1 MKHQSLRTLPDS
13 MTKETDFT
21 PFKFHYSILGKRVND
36 MDIKNLKYVV
46 GKAETDK
53 PAIIRFFSSVSD
65 FSSQRFND
73 EFLWLQNCV
82 KPSKIIVMIN
92 SEGGSVLHGMSMFSV
107 IRSCPI
113 EVDCVV
119 EGLAASMAS
128 IIWAAGDNLFMHDYS
143 LLMIHNPFNSKS
155 MEEDP
160 STIQTVEAFR
170 SQLETIYTKRFGIP
184 KDKVEAIMNGEGEAD
199 GTFFCAKDAVK
210 AGFLPADNVIKTS
223 KEVRD
228 KVKNEMIGVDDMT
241 SICDIMTAVSAE
253 VDENKLLE
261 NIDAIRNRKKISQI
275 QDKDTM
281 EQNETI
287 NFDAISAELGLAKDT
302 QAAAVKARIA
312 ELIKAEAALKTTQGE
327 LTATK
332 IKLEGKEAE
341 LANVTNELTETKA
354 SLQAYKDAEQ
364 AAHEAEIATVVDAAI
379 KEGKIEAAAKEA
391 WVTMAKADFET
402 VKTTLASIQAREVIT
417 EEIAKDPINVDK
429 IDETLT
435 DVEAQMKAKV
445 KEHLGEVSFEKF

>member
-1 MKHQSLRTLPDS
+1 
-13 MTKETDFT
+13 
-21 PFKFHYSILGKRVND
+21 
-36 MDIKNLKYVV
+36 MDIANLKYVV
-46 GKAETDK
+46 GQAEADK
-53 PAIIRFFSSVSD
+53 PAIIRFFTSVDSY
-65 FSSQRFND
+65 SVQCFND

-92 SEGGSVLHGMSMFSV
+92 SEGGSVLHGMSVFSV

-143 LLMIHNPFNSKS
+143 LLMIHNPFNAKL
-155 MEEDP
+155 MDEDP
-160 STIQTVEAFR
+160 SVKQTVEAFR
-170 SQLETIYTKRFGIP
+170 SQLETIYTKRFGLS
-184 KDKVEAIMNGEGEAD
+184 KDKVEAIMNGEGDAD
-199 GTFFCAKDAVK
+199 GTFFSAKDAVK
-210 AGFLPADNVIKTS
+210 AGFLPVENVIKTS
-223 KEVRD
+223 KKVRD
-228 KVKNEMIGVDDMT
+228 KVKNEMVGVDDMT

-253 VDENKLLE
+253 VDENKLIE
-261 NIDAIRNRKKISQI
+261 NIDAIRNRKEISQI
-275 QDKDTM
+275 QDKYTM

-302 QAAAVKARIA
+302 QAAAIKARIA
-312 ELIKAEAALKTTQGE
+312 ELINAENTLKTVQGE

-341 LANVTNELTETKA
+341 LVNVNNELTETKA

-364 AAHEAEIATVVDAAI
+364 KAREAEIASVIEDAIQA
-379 KEGKIEAAAKEA
+379 GKIEAAAKEA
-391 WVTMAKADFET
+391 WVKMAEADFET
-402 VKTTLASIQAREVIT
+402 VKATLASIQAREIIT
-417 EEIAKDPINVDK
+417 EEIAKDAANVDK
-429 IDETLT
+429 IEETLT

-445 KEHLGEVSFEKF
+445 KEHLGEVKFEKF

>member
-1 MKHQSLRTLPDS
+1 
-13 MTKETDFT
+13 
-21 PFKFHYSILGKRVND
+21 
-36 MDIKNLKYVV
+36 MDIENLKYVV
-46 GKAETDK
+46 GQAETGK
-53 PAIIRFFSSVSD
+53 PAIIRFFSSVND
-65 FSSQRFND
+65 YSSQCFND
-73 EFLWLQNCV
+73 EFLWLQNCI

-143 LLMIHNPFNSKS
+143 LLMIHNPFNSKL

-160 STIQTVEAFR
+160 SIKQTVEAFR

-184 KDKVEAIMNGEGEAD
+184 KDKVEAIMNGEGDAD
-199 GTFFCAKDAVK
+199 GTFFSAKDAVK
-210 AGFLPADNVIKTS
+210 AGFLPAENVIKTS
-223 KEVRD
+223 KKVRD
-228 KVKNEMIGVDDMT
+228 KVKNEMVGVDDMT

-261 NIDAIRNRKKISQI
+261 NIDAIRNRKEISQI
-275 QDKDTM
+275 QDKDAM

-312 ELIKAEAALKTTQGE
+312 ELVKAEVALKETQGE

-341 LANVTNELTETKA
+341 LANVNNELTETKA

-364 AAHEAEIATVVDAAI
+364 AAHEAEIATIVEAAI

-402 VKTTLASIQAREVIT
+402 VKSTLASIQAREVIT
-417 EEIAKDPINVDK
+417 EEIAKDPANVDK
-429 IDETLT
+429 IEETLT

-445 KEHLGEVSFEKF
+445 KEHLGEVKFEKF

>member
-1 MKHQSLRTLPDS
+1 
-13 MTKETDFT
+13 
-21 PFKFHYSILGKRVND
+21 
-36 MDIKNLKYVV
+36 MDIENLKYVV
-46 GKAETDK
+46 GQAETGK
-53 PAIIRFFSSVSD
+53 PAIIRFFSSVSND
-65 FSSQRFND
+65 SSQCFND
-73 EFLWLQNCV
+73 EFLWLQNYI

-119 EGLAASMAS
+119 EGLAASMGS

-143 LLMIHNPFNSKS
+143 LLMIHNPFNSKL

-160 STIQTVEAFR
+160 SIKQTVDAFR
-170 SQLETIYTKRFGIP
+170 SQLETIYTKRFGFP
-184 KDKVEAIMNGEGEAD
+184 KDKVEAIMNGEGDAN
-199 GTFFCAKDAVK
+199 GTFFSAKDAVK
-210 AGFLPADNVIKTS
+210 AGFLPAENVIKTS
-223 KEVRD
+223 KKVRD
-228 KVKNEMIGVDDMT
+228 KVKNEMAGIEDMT

-261 NIDAIRNRKKISQI
+261 SIDAIRNRKEISQI

-312 ELIKAEAALKTTQGE
+312 ELIKAEAALKETQGE

-341 LANVTNELTETKA
+341 LANVTNELTEIKA

-364 AAHEAEIATVVDAAI
+364 AAHEAEIATVVEAAI
-379 KEGKIEAAAKEA
+379 KEGKIEAAAKKA

-417 EEIAKDPINVDK
+417 EEIAKDPANVDK
-429 IDETLT
+429 IEETLT
-435 DVEAQMKAKV
+435 DVEAQMQAKV
-445 KEHLGEVSFEKF
+445 KEHLGEVKFEKF